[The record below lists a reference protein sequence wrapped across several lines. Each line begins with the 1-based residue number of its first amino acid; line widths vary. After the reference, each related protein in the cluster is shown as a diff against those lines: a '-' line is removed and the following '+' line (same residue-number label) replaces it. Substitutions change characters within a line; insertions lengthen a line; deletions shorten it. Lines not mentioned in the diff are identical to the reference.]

1 MEKTKKLISVLA
13 IVMIVIVG
21 LTGIVPVQASSKAV
35 SKKTITISLDEKTP
49 TKICWIKA
57 KNTDSELVLS
67 VKIKKLKGKPTEE
80 TIPYLCTL
88 DYENGKGSLFYD
100 LKASKFKKGK
110 LKLSES
116 SVIGDGSIR
125 FEMPEGVTSVTYEVT
140 VKVKDNKKN
149 IMYVK
154 QTKRTEPKNYNFGEH

>member
-1 MEKTKKLISVLA
+1 MA
-13 IVMIVIVG
+13 
-21 LTGIVPVQASSKAV
+21 
-35 SKKTITISLDEKTP
+35 
-49 TKICWIKA
+49 
-57 KNTDSELVLS
+57 LS

-88 DYENGKGSLFYD
+88 DYEHGKGSLCYD

-125 FEMPEGVTSVTYEVT
+125 FEMPEGVPSVTYEVI
-140 VKVKDNKKN
+140 VKAKDNKKN
-149 IMYVK
+149 IMYV
-154 QTKRTEPKNYNFGEH
+154 